1 MNLYDVYI
9 FDADDTLLDFH
20 TASYQAFINIFPELE
35 KPKIDEF
42 YSRYKNIN
50 NNVWE
55 EYQNGKIT
63 AEELKS
69 KRFRVLLEELAYKA
83 DMAELMSIR
92 YLDMLVDNSV
102 LLNGTIEI
110 IHQLHMM
117 GKTIAIATN
126 GLKEVQYRRL
136 EKTGLD
142 KFISKIFISEEIGI
156 SKPHIGFFEH
166 LHNKLGNPE
175 KSRVLF
181 IGDNPSSDIIGA
193 KNFGYK
199 TCLFQR
205 SWHALHETCGADYTI
220 ESLIELL

>member
-1 MNLYDVYI
+1 MSLFDFYI

-20 TASYQAFINIFPELE
+20 TASYMAFSSLFPDLE
-35 KPKIDEF
+35 KSTIDEF
-42 YSRYKNIN
+42 YSRYRNIN

-55 EYQNGKIT
+55 EYQSGKIS
-63 AEELKS
+63 AEHLKT
-69 KRFRVLLEELAYKA
+69 KRFRVLLEELSYKS
-83 DMAELMSIR
+83 DICELLSKK
-92 YLDMLVDNSV
+92 YLDQLVAHST
-102 LLNGTIEI
+102 LLDGSIEI
-110 IHQLHMM
+110 IHQLYMM

-136 EKTGLD
+136 HKTGLD
-142 KFISKIFISEEIGI
+142 KFITNIFISEEIGV
-156 SKPHIGFFEH
+156 SKPHSGFYEFVH
-166 LHNKLGNPE
+166 QQLGNPD
-175 KSRVLF
+175 KSKVLF

-205 SWHALHETCGADYTI
+205 IWHPLHETCGADYTI